1 MNLND
6 KSTNPQI
13 NKDSSEGDFESEQ
26 EKIDHVAGDMARK
39 AGKVEKFSESSDT
52 VGGVRSNSGGI
63 FSK

>member
-1 MNLND
+1 MSTYD

-13 NKDSSEGDFESEQ
+13 NKDDSEGDFGTKQ
-26 EKIDHVAGDMARK
+26 EKIDNVAGSMASK
-39 AGKVEKFSESSDT
+39 AGKVEKSSESTDT

>member
-1 MNLND
+1 MSTYD

-13 NKDSSEGDFESEQ
+13 NKDNSQKATDTQ
-26 EKIDHVAGDMARK
+26 KEKIDHLADDMASK
-39 AGKVEKFSESSDT
+39 AGKVEKSAETNDT

>member
-1 MNLND
+1 MNPNE

-13 NKDSSEGDFESEQ
+13 NKDSSEGDFDSKQ

-39 AGKVEKFSESSDT
+39 AGKVEKKFENSDT